1 MYAVV
6 RIGSHQYLVTPGK
19 SITVE
24 KVEGPVGS
32 EVRMKDVLMVSDGES
47 VKLGLTGKGLV
58 VGTIKAQEKGTKL
71 LSFKKTRRKGY
82 HRTIGHR
89 QKYTRIEIVK
99 IEA

>member
-19 SITVE
+19 TITVE
-24 KVEGPVGS
+24 KLEGPVGS
-32 EVRMKDVLMVSDGES
+32 EVRMKDVLMVADGENVAVNGGGS
-47 VKLGLTGKGLV
+47 VI
-58 VGTIKAQEKGTKL
+58 GTIKAQEKGPKI

>member
-6 RIGSHQYLVTPGK
+6 RIGSHQYLVSPGK
-19 SITVE
+19 TITVE

-32 EVRMKDVLMVSDGES
+32 EVHMKDVLMVSDGES
-47 VKLGLTGKGLV
+47 VRLAPAANGKV
-58 VGTIKAQEKGTKL
+58 VGTIKAQDKGPKI
-71 LSFKKTRRKGY
+71 LSFKKIRRKGY

-89 QKYTRIEIVK
+89 QKYTKIEIVK